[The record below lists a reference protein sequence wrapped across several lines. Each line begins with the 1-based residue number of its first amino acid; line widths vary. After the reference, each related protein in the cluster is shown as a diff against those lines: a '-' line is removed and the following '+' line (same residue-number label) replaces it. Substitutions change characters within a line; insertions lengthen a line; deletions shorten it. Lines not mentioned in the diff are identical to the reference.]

1 MKSHAP
7 LLLFAFLVLTGCAVP
22 ANQAVLDT
30 GSESQVR
37 MRQVQTRYFETADKK
52 KTLESVIATLQDLGF
67 VIDKASFELGTVSAT
82 KLSGYRIRMNVNVTP
97 RGADRMVVRANA
109 QYNVQPIED
118 PIPYQQFFAALSK
131 SMFLQAHLDE

>member
-7 LLLFAFLVLTGCAVP
+7 LLLCAFLMLTGCAVP

-30 GSESQVR
+30 GGESQVR
-37 MRQVQTRYFETADKK
+37 MRQVQTRYFETTDKK

-118 PIPYQQFFAALSK
+118 PVPYQQFFAALSK